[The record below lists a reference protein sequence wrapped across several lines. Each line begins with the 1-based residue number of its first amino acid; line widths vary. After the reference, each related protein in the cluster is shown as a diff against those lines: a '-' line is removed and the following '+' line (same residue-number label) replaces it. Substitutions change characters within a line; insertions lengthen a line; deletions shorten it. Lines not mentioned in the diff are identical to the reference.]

1 MSAAQDIGANVA
13 EGSYL
18 CASDFAGTTQLSA
31 DVVIVGSG
39 AGGAVVAALLAEAG
53 QNVIVLEEGKRYTP
67 QQYATM
73 RPTQTMARLFRDG
86 GLTFALGVGDTP
98 MIQVLNGRCVG
109 GSSVLTGGVCFRTPP
124 SILNEWGTRLGLR
137 ELSEDAMAPHFESV
151 EHDIHVEEVPV
162 SMRSKSTLAF
172 ARGAE
177 KLGHPLKP
185 LRRNTKNCEGR
196 SRCNFGCPHGSKL
209 GVDVNYLP
217 RAVAAGAQVIS
228 ECKVRRVLAKGGR
241 ATGVEAFAKGPD
253 GKKFKVL
260 VRAKRVVV
268 AAGGLFSP
276 IVLQRSGIGRHSG
289 QLGRNLTLHP
299 GFRMMAICDER
310 LDGWKGALQSAYS
323 DAYEQER
330 ITMVGLFVPPG
341 TLAGTMKGIGPAHAA
356 KARLA
361 PHMAVF
367 GGMIHDQGGGY
378 VREVMG
384 RTAITYRM
392 AAEDRAQMPVTLRR
406 TAETFFAGGAKKVVI
421 PILGTEP
428 MDADEFRRFDLE
440 NVPARRYECGSQH
453 PLGTCRIGTNRG
465 NSVVNPEGE
474 SWDLEGLYV
483 ADGSVVPSSLGV
495 NPQLTV
501 MALAHRIGSRLAERS
516 VA

>member
-1 MSAAQDIGANVA
+1 VERDIN
-13 EGSYL
+13 
-18 CASDFAGTTQLSA
+18 
-31 DVVIVGSG
+31 
-39 AGGAVVAALLAEAG
+39 
-53 QNVIVLEEGKRYTP
+53 
-67 QQYATM
+67 
-73 RPTQTMARLFRDG
+73 
-86 GLTFALGVGDTP
+86 
-98 MIQVLNGRCVG
+98 
-109 GSSVLTGGVCFRTPP
+109 
-124 SILNEWGTRLGLR
+124 
-137 ELSEDAMAPHFESV
+137 
-151 EHDIHVEEVPV
+151 VEEVPS
-162 SMRSKSTLAF
+162 SMRSNSTLLF

-185 LRRNTKNCEGR
+185 LRRNTKGCEGR

-209 GVDVNYLP
+209 GVDMNYLP

-228 ECKVRRVLAKGGR
+228 ECNVRRVRSKGGR
-241 ATGVEAFAKGPD
+241 ATGVEAFAKGPN
-253 GKKFKVL
+253 GKRFKVS

-276 IVLQRSGIGRHSG
+276 IVLQRSGIGRRSG

-299 GFRMMAICDER
+299 GFRMMAIADDR

-323 DAYEQER
+323 DAYEKER

-367 GGMIHDQGGGY
+367 GGMIHDQGGGR

-428 MDADEFRRFDLE
+428 MDADEFRKFDLE
-440 NVPARRYECGSQH
+440 NVPARRYECSSQH
-453 PLGTCRIGTNRG
+453 PLGSCRIGVNRQD
-465 NSVVNPEGE
+465 SVVNPEGE

-501 MALAHRIGSRLAERS
+501 MALAHRIGSRLAERG
-516 VA
+516 VG